1 VSTLLTTPSL
11 ASLHLDAAA
20 ALPPDSKGGL
30 NIEALAARPDGS
42 LWIGFRGPLA
52 QGKSILVPL
61 LNPDAA
67 LEGQAP
73 RFGSPTRLDLGGRGL
88 RDMAWTGSEWILVAG
103 ATGGDQ
109 KGTRLF
115 RWNGEGSSPNALDVP
130 GLKNIRIEAV
140 AIPPER
146 PVRRLFLCSDD
157 SNRKSGETPWFR
169 SFWIDLPTLPAN
181 STHPTHPIGH

>member
-42 LWIGFRGPLA
+42 LWIGFRGPLT

-61 LNPDAA
+61 LNPDAV

-103 ATGGDQ
+103 ASGGEQ

-130 GLKNIRIEAV
+130 GLKNIHIEAV

-146 PVRRLFLCSDD
+146 PVRRFLLCSDD
-157 SNRKSGETPWFR
+157 SNRKSDEVPSFR
-169 SFWIDLPTLPAN
+169 SYWINLPPA
-181 STHPTHPIGH
+181 PTPVSAEGAPKR